1 MGAGFCCDVDADQSS
16 LSLSDELFDEE
27 LEELLPEEFELL
39 FDDELLDEFELEFEL
54 LFEDELELLF
64 EFELL
69 DEFELLFDD
78 EFELEFE
85 FEFDPPRFCFV
96 ALLSFFFALKFT
108 SCTSSASPVAVKGRL
123 IRSVA
128 ACAITGANAVVASTV
143 AVIRVL
149 KSFMISSC

>member
-1 MGAGFCCDVDADQSS
+1 MGAGFCRDVDADQSS

-39 FDDELLDEFELEFEL
+39 FDDELLDEFELEFEEE
-54 LFEDELELLF
+54 FELLF

-69 DEFELLFDD
+69 DEFELLFED
-78 EFELEFE
+78 ELELEFEFE

-108 SCTSSASPVAVKGRL
+108 SCTSAASPVAVKGRL